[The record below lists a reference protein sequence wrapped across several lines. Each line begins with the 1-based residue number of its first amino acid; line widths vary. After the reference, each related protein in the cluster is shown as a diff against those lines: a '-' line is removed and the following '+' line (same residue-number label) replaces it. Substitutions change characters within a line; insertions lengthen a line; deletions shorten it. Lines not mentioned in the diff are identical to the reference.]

1 MTTNKFV
8 AAIRELIADGE
19 IHEALIQLRTL
30 LEHSPKLDE
39 VLLQSARHRTVLKE
53 VRRGVISYENES
65 LTKNQITAGLLSLL
79 SEVEEQAAKPAIQEE
94 MQQAISIINGK
105 NILIGSTITSGGGN
119 VHIGDHTVHTES
131 DGSKR
136 LRQFLFLLV
145 PILAIGGAYLWF
157 QYQEMQRPLQLSVVV
172 ENQSPSNELAGP
184 SGTMTLTYGGEPV
197 VVENVTDK
205 AFFNQIPANFRS
217 DIFRLQYAADG
228 FVNVDTAFN
237 YVESM
242 NLRVRRN
249 DDLASIKGNVIDENG
264 APLKDVAVSIDCC
277 NTLTTAAGNFLLDI
291 PANHQRSKQRLT
303 VFKEGYQQKDVSTP
317 VQPGKLVRLVLEK
330 DMD

>member
-1 MTTNKFV
+1 MTTKQFV
-8 AAIRELIADGE
+8 DDIRQLIANGE
-19 IHEALIQLRTL
+19 IHEALTQLRTL
-30 LEHSPKLDE
+30 LKHSPKLDE
-39 VLLQSARHRTVLKE
+39 VLLQSARHSSVLQQI
-53 VRRGVISYENES
+53 RQGVISYDNEN

-79 SEVEEQAAKPAIQEE
+79 SEVEEQAVKPAIQEE
-94 MQQAISIINGK
+94 LKQAISIVNGK
-105 NILIGSTITSGGGN
+105 NILIGSTITSGGN
-119 VHIGDHTVHTES
+119 VHIGDQTVHTES

-145 PILAIGGAYLWF
+145 PLLAIGGAYLWS

-172 ENQSPSNELAGP
+172 ENQSPNSELPAP

-197 VVENVTDK
+197 VVKNVTDK
-205 AFFNQIPANFRS
+205 KLFTKIPANFRS
-217 DIFRLQYAADG
+217 EIFRLQYAADG
-228 FVNVDTAFN
+228 FVKVDTSFN
-237 YVESM
+237 YAKSL
-242 NLRVRRN
+242 NLLVRRN

-291 PANHQRSKQRLT
+291 PTNHQRRKQRLT
-303 VFKEGYQQKDVSTP
+303 LFKEGYQQEDVSTP

-330 DMD
+330 NID